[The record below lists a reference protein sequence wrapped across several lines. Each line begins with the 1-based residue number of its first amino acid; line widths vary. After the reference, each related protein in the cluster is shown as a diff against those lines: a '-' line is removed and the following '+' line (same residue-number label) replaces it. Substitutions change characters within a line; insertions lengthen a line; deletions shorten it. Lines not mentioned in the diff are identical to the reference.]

1 MSAQLGPGVE
11 DTGEMPAVGSSREL
25 GELVVVTGMTGAGRS
40 TAAKELEDLGY
51 FVVDN
56 LPPELVTEVVRLVDE
71 QKGRDQPIAVV
82 VDVRG
87 GTSFHTLREQLAQHL
102 PTRRTSLL
110 FLEADDDILVRRQEA
125 ARRPHP
131 LQGGGRLL
139 EGIDR
144 ERVVMTQLRGDADV
158 VIDTTQLNLHQLKD
172 KVAQAFGDPGTTA
185 LKITVVSFGFKY
197 GVPVD
202 ADLLADMRFLPN
214 PFWVPELRDFTGKDA
229 DVIAYVT
236 DRADAQTFLDRYV
249 PVIEAVGEGYL
260 REGKRF
266 MTVAIGCTGGKH
278 RSVAMAE
285 EIAARLRAAGIEAQT
300 THRDLG
306 RE

>member
-1 MSAQLGPGVE
+1 MTAGAKMGTD
-11 DTGEMPAVGSSREL
+11 DTGEMPAVGASPDL

-71 QKGRDQPIAVV
+71 QKGREQPIAVV

-131 LQGGGRLL
+131 LQAGGRLL

-144 ERVVMTQLRGDADV
+144 ERSVMTQLRGDADV

-185 LKITVVSFGFKY
+185 LKVTVVSFGFKY

-214 PFWVPELRDFTGKDA
+214 PFWVAELRDFTGQHA
-229 DVIAYVT
+229 DVVEYVT
-236 DRADAQTFLDRYV
+236 GRADAQTFLERYI
-249 PVIEAVGEGYL
+249 PVIETVGDGYQ

-285 EIAARLRAAGIEAQT
+285 EIASRLRALGMDATA

>member
-1 MSAQLGPGVE
+1 MAAQLGPGVE
-11 DTGEMPAVGSSREL
+11 DTGELPAVPAIDEL

-87 GTSFHTLREQLAQHL
+87 GTSFHALREQLAQKL

-131 LQGGGRLL
+131 LQAGGRLL

-144 ERVVMTQLRGDADV
+144 ERSVMTQLRGDADV
-158 VIDTTQLNLHQLKD
+158 VIDTTPLNVHQLKD
-172 KVAQAFGDPGTTA
+172 KVAQAFGNPGTTA
-185 LKITVVSFGFKY
+185 LQVTVVSFGFKY

-214 PFWVPELRDFTGKDA
+214 PFWVDELRDFTGQHA
-229 DVIAYVT
+229 DVVRYVT
-236 DRADAQTFLDRYV
+236 DRADAQTFLERYI
-249 PVIEAVGEGYL
+249 PVIETVEEGYL

-285 EIAARLRAAGIEAQT
+285 EIAARLRATGLEAT
-300 THRDLG
+300 ATHRDLG

>member
-1 MSAQLGPGVE
+1 MSEQLGPGLE
-11 DTGEMPAVGSSREL
+11 DTGEIPPVGSDDAL

-87 GTSFHTLREQLAQHL
+87 GTSFATLREQLAKHL

-139 EGIDR
+139 GGIDR
-144 ERVVMTQLRGDADV
+144 ERSVMTQLRGDADV
-158 VIDTTQLNLHQLKD
+158 VIDTTQLNVHQLKD

-185 LKITVVSFGFKY
+185 LQVTTVSFGFKY

-214 PFWVPELRDFTGKDA
+214 PFWVPELRDHTGQHA
-229 DVIAYVT
+229 DVVAYVT
-236 DRADAQTFLDRYV
+236 ERPDAQTFLERYL
-249 PVIEAVGEGYL
+249 PVIETVGDGYL

-285 EIAARLRAAGIEAQT
+285 EIARRLRELGYEAKA